1 MISLQGME
9 YNIRHERVIANVGPI
24 DIELRRKCD
33 PLTEKKKKKELM
45 YYQTYSWG
53 ISNSVGGRHGLEL
66 VTVRDGRLKGVL

>member
-33 PLTEKKKKKELM
+33 PLTEKKKKKR
-45 YYQTYSWG
+45 
-53 ISNSVGGRHGLEL
+53 V
-66 VTVRDGRLKGVL
+66 DVLPDVQLGH

>member
-33 PLTEKKKKKELM
+33 PLTEKKKKK
-45 YYQTYSWG
+45 S
-53 ISNSVGGRHGLEL
+53 
-66 VTVRDGRLKGVL
+66 

>member
-33 PLTEKKKKKELM
+33 PLTEKKKKK
-45 YYQTYSWG
+45 SWCTTRRTAG
-53 ISNSVGGRHGLEL
+53 ALATALAAGMVWNWLLCEMVG
-66 VTVRDGRLKGVL
+66 